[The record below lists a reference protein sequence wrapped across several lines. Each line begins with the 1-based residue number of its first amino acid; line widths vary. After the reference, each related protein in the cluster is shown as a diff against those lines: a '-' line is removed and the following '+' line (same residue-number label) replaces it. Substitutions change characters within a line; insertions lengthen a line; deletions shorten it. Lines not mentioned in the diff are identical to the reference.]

1 VASGTGTV
9 GLSSA
14 EVAERTAG
22 GQLND
27 VPRRASRGAA
37 EIVTSN
43 VLTLFNAI
51 VGTLCAIVLIFG
63 QPQDAL
69 FGLVIVANTGI
80 GIVQEL
86 RAKRTLDRLALVGEE
101 PVRVVRDGV
110 PAQISPDQVVL
121 GEHVLIA
128 AGDSIV
134 VDGEVTASAKL
145 EIDESLLTGEADP
158 VAKKVGDQVF
168 SGSFAVAG
176 SGGFRAT
183 KVGRDAYAAQIAA
196 EASRFTLA
204 SSQLRAGIDRFLKL
218 ITWLII
224 PVAIIL
230 TVSQLLAVHAS
241 LADAISGTVA
251 GIVTMIPEGLVLL
264 TSIAFAVGVVRLGAR
279 DCLVQE
285 LPAIEVL
292 ACVDVLCVDKT
303 GTLTEAGMQLDE
315 VRVLRPGAPVR
326 RALAELT
333 ALEERP
339 NPTLEAI
346 ADGLR
351 RRIRADGKDERGAA
365 HEAAPGQAGG
375 NAPESLRDDAPTPPP
390 RAASEA
396 DARTP
401 EQPTDGPPEQ
411 DAGNTPPEPDGR
423 TEPKP
428 PGDGA
433 PAPDGVDHA
442 DAAWRPVQ
450 VVPFSS
456 ARKWSGAAFDG
467 AGAWVLGAPDVL
479 LKATD
484 PVRAQAE
491 EVAATG
497 LRVLVAG
504 QVDQALLDDP
514 DGLSG
519 AGSVAPA
526 ALIVLRQ
533 RLRAQA
539 PEALRY
545 FAAQGVAI
553 KVISGDNAASVGAVA
568 AELGLPG
575 ASHPVDAR
583 TLPGGTNPQGSGV
596 IPRIPFTPTAP
607 LDNLARSTVGQSPQG
622 RVGFVRERDQDPQG
636 RAGVAGEPG
645 QGPQGRAGAG
655 EPGQGLHERAGV
667 AVERAVEAG
676 SGGSSRRGS
685 AAGAGGIV
693 GLGEADLREMARAL
707 EANSVFGRVSPQQK
721 RAFVAALQSAG
732 HTVAMTG
739 DGVNDVLALKDA
751 DLGVAMGSGSGAT
764 RAVAKVVLLD
774 NNFASLPYVVA
785 EGRRVLG
792 NIERVAALF
801 LTKTVYAILL
811 AVAVAVTGLAG
822 LAGLHGLEFP
832 FLPRHLTL
840 ISTLTIGVPA
850 FVLALA
856 PNTERAKPGF
866 VPRVLRFAV
875 PAGTACAAAT
885 FVSYMLARLAPSASL
900 VSDRTTATITLFGA
914 AVWVLALVA
923 RPYTL
928 WRIALVAVMAGC
940 FLAILATPWA
950 RHFFLLNAASARD
963 IGAALAAAA
972 AAAAALTI
980 GQTTARRLRGRGAG
994 GG

>member
-1 VASGTGTV
+1 MTRGDGGLVASGTGTV
-9 GLSSA
+9 GLTGA
-14 EVAERTAG
+14 EVAQRTARG
-22 GQLND
+22 ERND

-86 RAKRTLDRLALVGEE
+86 RAKRTLDRLALVSEE
-101 PVRVVRDGV
+101 PVRVVRDGA
-110 PAQISPDQVVL
+110 PIRIRPDQVVL
-121 GEHVLIA
+121 GEHILLA

-134 VDGEVTASAKL
+134 VDGEVAASAKL
-145 EIDESLLTGEADP
+145 EVDESLLTGEADP
-158 VAKKVGDQVF
+158 VAKDVGAQVF
-168 SGSFAVAG
+168 SGSFVVAG
-176 SGGFRAT
+176 SGGFTAT
-183 KVGRDAYAAQIAA
+183 KVGRDAYAARIAA
-196 EASRFTLA
+196 EASRFSLA

-218 ITWLII
+218 ITWLIV
-224 PVAIIL
+224 PVAILL
-230 TVSQLLAVHAS
+230 TVSQLLTVHAS
-241 LADAISGTVA
+241 LGDAISGTVA

-292 ACVDVLCVDKT
+292 ARVDVLCLDKT

-315 VRVLRPGAPVR
+315 VRELRPGTPVR

-339 NPTLEAI
+339 NPTLRAI
-346 ADGLR
+346 ADGLGGRKRTDSGIGRQAPHAGAPRPDGGTAQEALRAGAGEPR
-351 RRIRADGKDERGAA
+351 RDGSPER
-365 HEAAPGQAGG
+365 
-375 NAPESLRDDAPTPPP
+375 D
-390 RAASEA
+390 A
-396 DARTP
+396 DA
-401 EQPTDGPPEQ
+401 G
-411 DAGNTPPEPDGR
+411 
-423 TEPKP
+423 
-428 PGDGA
+428 
-433 PAPDGVDHA
+433 
-442 DAAWRPVQ
+442 WRPVQ

-467 AGAWVLGAPDVL
+467 SGGWVLGAPDVL
-479 LKATD
+479 LGAAD

-491 EVAATG
+491 RIAATG

-504 QVDQALLDDP
+504 QVDRALLDDP
-514 DGLSG
+514 DALPE
-519 AGSVAPA
+519 AGQIAPA

-539 PEALRY
+539 QDALRY

-553 KVISGDNAASVGAVA
+553 KVISGDNAASVGSVA
-568 AELGLPG
+568 AELGIPG

-583 TLPGGTNPQGSGV
+583 TLPDGHYPQESRV
-596 IPRIPFTPTAP
+596 IPRIPFTPSAP

-622 RVGFVRERDQDPQG
+622 WAGYVREPAQG
-636 RAGVAGEPG
+636 ARGEPG
-645 QGPQGRAGAG
+645 SVPAQGARGEPGSGREPARGMRGGVDTSLQAGAG
-655 EPGQGLHERAGV
+655 GP
-667 AVERAVEAG
+667 
-676 SGGSSRRGS
+676 SSPGS
-685 AAGAGGIV
+685 AAGTGGMG
-693 GLGEADLREMARAL
+693 GLGEAELREMARAL
-707 EANSVFGRVSPQQK
+707 EVNSVFGRVSPQQK

-785 EGRRVLG
+785 EGRRVIG

-801 LTKTVYAILL
+801 LTKTAYAILL

-822 LAGLHGLEFP
+822 LAGLRGLAFP

-856 PNTERAKPGF
+856 PNIERATSGF

-885 FVSYMLARLAPSASL
+885 FTSYVLARLAPSATL
-900 VSDRTTATITLFGA
+900 VADRTTATIALFGV
-914 AVWVLALVA
+914 AVWVLVLVA
-923 RPYTL
+923 RPYTW
-928 WRIALVAVMAGC
+928 WRIALVGVMAGC
-940 FLAILATPWA
+940 FIAIFATPWA
-950 RHFFLLNAASARD
+950 RHFFLLNAASVRNA
-963 IGAALAAAA
+963 GVALAVAA
-972 AAAAALTI
+972 AAAAALTM
-980 GQTTARRLRGRGAG
+980 GQTAARRLRGRGPG
-994 GG
+994 GR